1 MNNQIIIIGYSG
13 HAYVVIE
20 AFESM
25 GKKVIGYF
33 DYEEKKYNPYALD
46 YLGIENQIDIKN
58 VLNKN
63 DYFIAI
69 GDNYIREKVYQKL
82 IIQDQLAQAIH
93 EKAVVSKTAQLDKG
107 ILIAANATINAQ
119 ARIGIGVICNTN
131 SVIEHE
137 CILKNFCHI
146 APSATLCGNVE
157 VGFRSFIGA
166 NSIIKQ
172 GVKIGDDVIVGA
184 GSVVLKDIPNHSKVV
199 GNPLRFL

>member
-1 MNNQIIIIGYSG
+1 MNNIIIIGYSG
-13 HAYVVIE
+13 HAYVVVE
-20 AFESM
+20 TFESM

-33 DYEEKKYNPYALD
+33 DTKEKLQNPYALK
-46 YLGIENQIDIKN
+46 YLGVENQDDIGVLLKN
-58 VLNKN
+58 Y

-69 GDNYIREKVYQKL
+69 GDNYIREKVYEKL
-82 IIQDQLAQAIH
+82 SFKEKFAQAIH
-93 EKAVVSKTAQLDKG
+93 TKSIISKTVQMGQG
-107 ILIAANATINAQ
+107 ILVAANVTINAQ
-119 ARIGIGVICNTN
+119 TRIGEGVICNTN

-157 VGFRSFIGA
+157 IGFRSFIGA
-166 NSIIKQ
+166 NSVVKQ